1 MVFVSIF
8 TSAVPFIVKPALD
21 ELFFKKNIPPPV
33 LFPLTIDEVSM
44 LHLIPLAIILIFLF
58 RGAFDYGQYYLM
70 GYVGQKVVTD
80 IRNRL
85 YCHIQTFSLSYLT
98 KTSTGVLTSRIT
110 NDVNL
115 MQGAVSNAVTSVM
128 KDSFTLIGLTGVC
141 FYRDWKLACFA
152 FLVFPFAVIPI
163 VKFGRRL
170 RKVSTRKQNIM
181 GGLTSLL
188 HETISGNR
196 IVKAFGMEEYE
207 NKRFHDENE
216 RLFRA
221 IMKSYQ
227 IRAMSSPV
235 MELIGGLGAAL
246 VIFYGGYAVMK
257 GYSTPG
263 NFFSFLT
270 GIIMLY
276 EPVKRLSRINN
287 IVQEGMA
294 AAIRTFDVLDTEPE
308 IRNKKD
314 AKPLSPISKGI
325 EFKNVLFKYDDELVL
340 KNMNLKVNI
349 GEAIALVGMSGAGKT
364 TIVNLIPRFY
374 DISDGAILIDGTDI
388 RDVTIESLR
397 SQIAIVSQQTIL
409 FNDTIR
415 NNIAYGDIDRSEE
428 DLFRA
433 SKAANAYGFIMAMPQ
448 GFDTV
453 IGEQGVKISGGQ
465 RQRVSI
471 ARAILKNAPILIL
484 DEATSSIDTE
494 SEIEVQKALEN
505 LMKDRTTFIIAHRLS
520 TVRNADRIL
529 VIEDG
534 EIVEQGPH
542 EELFKKNGE
551 YTRICELQFGDTEAI
566 IQNNASESNSN
577 NKLIETVTKKLATD

>member
-1 MVFVSIF
+1 
-8 TSAVPFIVKPALD
+8 
-21 ELFFKKNIPPPV
+21 
-33 LFPLTIDEVSM
+33 
-44 LHLIPLAIILIFLF
+44 
-58 RGAFDYGQYYLM
+58 
-70 GYVGQKVVTD
+70 
-80 IRNRL
+80 
-85 YCHIQTFSLSYLT
+85 
-98 KTSTGVLTSRIT
+98 
-110 NDVNL
+110 
-115 MQGAVSNAVTSVM
+115 MQGAVSNAVTSVLR
-128 KDSFTLIGLTGVC
+128 DSFTLIGLVIVC
-141 FYRDWKLACFA
+141 FNRDWKLACFA
-152 FLVFPFAVIPI
+152 FVVFPFAVIPI

-181 GGLTSLL
+181 GGLTALL
-188 HETISGNR
+188 HETISGSR

-207 NKRFHDENE
+207 NKRFRNENE
-216 RLFRA
+216 RLFRS

-235 MELIGGLGAAL
+235 MEFIGGLGAGL
-246 VIFYGGYAVMK
+246 VVFYGGYSVMK

-270 GIIMLY
+270 AIIMLY
-276 EPVKRLSRINN
+276 EPVKRLSRVNSI
-287 IVQEGMA
+287 IQEGMA

-308 IRNKKD
+308 IKDKKD
-314 AKPLSPISKGI
+314 AKPLPPISRCI
-325 EFKNVLFKYDDELVL
+325 EFKNVFFKYDDELVL
-340 KNMNLKVNI
+340 KDINLKVNI
-349 GEAIALVGMSGAGKT
+349 GQAVALVGMSGAGKT

-374 DISDGAILIDGTDI
+374 DISDGAIMIDGTDI
-388 RDVTIESLR
+388 RDITIGSLR

-415 NNIAYGDIDRSEE
+415 SNIAYGDIGRSGEE
-428 DLFRA
+428 LIAA
-433 SKAANAYGFIMAMPQ
+433 SKAANAYDFIMAMPQ

-534 EIVEQGPH
+534 EIVEEGNH
-542 EELFKKNGE
+542 EELLKKNGE
-551 YTRICELQFGDTEAI
+551 YTRICELQFGDVETI
-566 IQNNASESNSN
+566 IQNNASEFNSN
-577 NKLIETVTKKLATD
+577 NGVL